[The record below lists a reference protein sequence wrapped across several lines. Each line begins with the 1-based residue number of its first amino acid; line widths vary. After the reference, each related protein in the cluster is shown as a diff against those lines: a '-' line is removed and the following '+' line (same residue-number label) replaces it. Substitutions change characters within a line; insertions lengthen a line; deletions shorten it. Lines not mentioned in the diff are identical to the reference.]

1 MDENGGIT
9 SNSQFKCFNFQ
20 CRTENCVK
28 FYFCIRIC
36 QGAVNSW
43 NLDPHRGTKIPS
55 EVILSTQIKA
65 TCPKKY
71 DFLLHSGGVLR
82 GRVGAGV
89 MVDVD
94 ASTTETESMLSSSR
108 QDYYEDDES
117 TITSVSQ
124 IANCESLVSIK
135 QN

>member
-1 MDENGGIT
+1 M
-9 SNSQFKCFNFQ
+9 
-20 CRTENCVK
+20 
-28 FYFCIRIC
+28 
-36 QGAVNSW
+36 NSW
-43 NLDPHRGTKIPS
+43 NLDPYRGTKIPS
-55 EVILSTQIKA
+55 RVILSTQIKA
-65 TCPKKY
+65 TGPNKY
-71 DFLLHSGGVLR
+71 DLLLHSGGVLR

-135 QN
+135 QS